1 MPGKMALAPAP
12 EYAFFFC
19 VQDGAGM
26 VGYMV

>member
-1 MPGKMALAPAP
+1 MPGKMELAPAP
-12 EYAFFFC
+12 EYAFFC